1 MEMSD
6 FVSDL
11 PDGPAH
17 LAWGDL
23 TKQEVGKLGTDIA
36 QARFVAQGF
45 EIFSLSGSSTATTF
59 GVRRANGPGYEVRV
73 RTCRLP
79 RGNYT
84 FFTKRSL
91 DLADDRLVV
100 LVLLEDGRPAR
111 VFLIPSTAWREPSPL
126 LVDRD
131 YEGLKS
137 EPEWGIQLSGRSM
150 PLLEEFDFAAQ
161 ARTLR

>member
-6 FVSDL
+6 SISHQ
-11 PDGPAH
+11 PDGPEH
-17 LAWGDL
+17 LTWGAL
-23 TKQEVGKLGTDIA
+23 TKHEVGKLGTDIA
-36 QARFVAQGF
+36 QTRFIAEGF
-45 EIFSLSGSSTATTF
+45 EISLPSGSSTPTTF
-59 GVRRANGPGYEVRV
+59 TVRRASGPLHEVRV

-111 VFLIPSTAWREPSPL
+111 AFLIPTPAWRRPSSL

-137 EPEWGIQLSGRSM
+137 EPEWGIQLSGRSI
-150 PLLEEFDFAAQ
+150 PLLDEFDFAAQ
-161 ARTLR
+161 ARSLP

>member
-6 FVSDL
+6 SISHQ
-11 PDGPAH
+11 PDGPGH
-17 LAWGDL
+17 LTWGAL
-23 TKQEVGKLGTDIA
+23 TKNEVGKLGTDIA
-36 QARFVAQGF
+36 QARFIAEGF
-45 EIFSLSGSSTATTF
+45 EIHLPDGASVRTRFAI
-59 GVRRANGPGYEVRV
+59 RRARGRLYDVRV

-91 DLADDRLVV
+91 ELADDRLVV

-111 VFLIPSTAWREPSPL
+111 AYVIPSTAWRSPSSL

-150 PLLEEFDFAAQ
+150 ALLDDFDFGSR
-161 ARTLR
+161 ARDLQ